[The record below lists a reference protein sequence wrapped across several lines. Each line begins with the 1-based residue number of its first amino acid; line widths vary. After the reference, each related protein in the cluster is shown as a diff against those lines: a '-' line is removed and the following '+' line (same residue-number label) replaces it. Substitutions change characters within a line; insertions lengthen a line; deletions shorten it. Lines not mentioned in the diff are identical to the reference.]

1 MNTVL
6 SLVSSQSELFPFTA
20 LPKTPVELL
29 PMTTGMT
36 PYARRT
42 IRRAIGLLEKHLRQ
56 PGIFFTSSTA
66 TRDWLRL
73 QLAGQ
78 EREVFMVLY
87 LDNQHCLLESETLFA
102 GSVNQVQ
109 VHPREVVKS
118 ALRFNAAA
126 VVLAHN
132 HPSGDPEPSKADR
145 QLTDRL
151 KEVLGLVDVKTLDH
165 LVVGQD
171 DIVSFAERG
180 WI

>member
-1 MNTVL
+1 MNTAL
-6 SLVSSQSELFPFTA
+6 SPLSSQPELFPLA
-20 LPKTPVELL
+20 VMAQHGYLL
-29 PMTTGMT
+29 PATSGLT
-36 PYARRT
+36 PYAQRT
-42 IRRAIGLLEKHLRQ
+42 IRRAINLLDKYLRQ
-56 PGIFFTSSTA
+56 PGISFTSCTA
-66 TRDWLRL
+66 ARDWLRL

-87 LDNQHCLLESETLFA
+87 LDNQHRLLESETLFS
-102 GSVNQVQ
+102 GSINHVQ

-132 HPSGDPEPSKADR
+132 HPSGDPEPSKVDR
-145 QLTDRL
+145 QMTNKL

-165 LVVGQD
+165 LVVGRD
-171 DIVSFAERG
+171 SIVSFAERG